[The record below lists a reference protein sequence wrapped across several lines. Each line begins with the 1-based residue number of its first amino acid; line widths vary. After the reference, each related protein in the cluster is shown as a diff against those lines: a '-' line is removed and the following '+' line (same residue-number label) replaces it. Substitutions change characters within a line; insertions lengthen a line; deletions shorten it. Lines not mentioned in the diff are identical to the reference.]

1 MQLNTLEARSLSCV
15 RGARLLFEDI
25 SFQIRPGEIRQVRGT
40 NGAGKTSL
48 LRILCGLS
56 LPERGEVLWDG
67 VPIDQDRARYHAQLA
82 YLGHAPGLKLDL
94 TARENLLF
102 ALSMQAVQEHVDID
116 VALERVGLDASAN
129 LVCRHLSAGQLRR
142 VAIARLHLVSA
153 LLWILDEPF
162 SAIDSQGV
170 SDIETLLGTHLDA
183 GGMVIFTSHQAIQVA
198 QYPITTIELSS

>member
-1 MQLNTLEARSLSCV
+1 LDILEARSLGCV
-15 RGARLLFEDI
+15 RGTRLLFEDI
-25 SFQIRPGEIRQVRGT
+25 SFQIRPGEICQVCGT

-56 LPERGEVLWDG
+56 LPEHGEVLWDG
-67 VPIDQDRARYHAQLA
+67 APIDQDRARYHAQLA
-82 YLGHAPGLKLDL
+82 YVGHAPGLKLDL

-102 ALSMQAVQEHVDID
+102 ALSLQTAQEHVDID
-116 VALERVGLDASAN
+116 LVLERVGLDASAN
-129 LVCRHLSAGQLRR
+129 LLCRHLSAGQLRR
-142 VAIARLHLVSA
+142 VAIARLHLARA
-153 LLWILDEPF
+153 LLWILDEPC

-198 QYPITTIELSS
+198 QHPITTIELSP

>member
-1 MQLNTLEARSLSCV
+1 MLEARSLGCV
-15 RGARLLFEDI
+15 RGTRLLFEDI

-56 LPERGEVLWDG
+56 LPEHGEVLWDG
-67 VPIDQDRARYHAQLA
+67 APIDQDRARYHAQLA
-82 YLGHAPGLKLDL
+82 YVGHAPGLKLDL

-102 ALSMQAVQEHVDID
+102 TLSLQSAQEHVDID
-116 VALERVGLDASAN
+116 VVLERVGLDASAN
-129 LVCRHLSAGQLRR
+129 LLCRHLSAGQLRR
-142 VAIARLHLVSA
+142 VAIARLHLARA
-153 LLWILDEPF
+153 LLWILDEPC

-170 SDIETLLGTHLDA
+170 SDIEALLGTHLDT
-183 GGMVIFTSHQAIQVA
+183 GGMVIFTSHQAIKIG

>member
-1 MQLNTLEARSLSCV
+1 MLEARSLGCV
-15 RGARLLFEDI
+15 RGTRLLFEDI

-56 LPERGEVLWDG
+56 LPEYGEVLWDG
-67 VPIDQDRARYHAQLA
+67 APIGQDRARYHAQLA
-82 YLGHAPGLKLDL
+82 YVGHAPGLKLDL

-102 ALSMQAVQEHVDID
+102 TLSLQSAQEHVDID
-116 VALERVGLDASAN
+116 VVLERVGLDASAN
-129 LVCRHLSAGQLRR
+129 LLCRHLSAGQLRR
-142 VAIARLHLVSA
+142 IAIARLHLARA
-153 LLWILDEPF
+153 LLWILDEPC

-170 SDIETLLGTHLDA
+170 SDIEALLGTHLDT
-183 GGMVIFTSHQAIQVA
+183 GGMVIFTSHQAIKIG

>member
-1 MQLNTLEARSLSCV
+1 MLEARSLGCV
-15 RGARLLFEDI
+15 RGTRLLFEDI

-56 LPERGEVLWDG
+56 LPEYGEVLWDG
-67 VPIDQDRARYHAQLA
+67 APIDQDRAGYHAQLA
-82 YLGHAPGLKLDL
+82 YVGHAPGLKLDL

-102 ALSMQAVQEHVDID
+102 ALSLQSAKEHVDID
-116 VALERVGLDASAN
+116 VVLERVGLDASAD
-129 LVCRHLSAGQLRR
+129 LLCRHLSAGQLRR
-142 VAIARLHLVSA
+142 VAIARLHLARA
-153 LLWILDEPF
+153 LLWILDEPC

-170 SDIETLLGTHLDA
+170 SDIEALLGTHLDT
-183 GGMVIFTSHQAIQVA
+183 GGMVIFTSHQAIKVA

>member
-1 MQLNTLEARSLSCV
+1 MLEARSLSCV
-15 RGARLLFEDI
+15 RGTRLLFEDI

-40 NGAGKTSL
+40 NGTGKTSL

-56 LPERGEVLWDG
+56 LPEHGEVLWDG
-67 VPIDQDRARYHAQLA
+67 TPIDQDRTGYHAQLA
-82 YLGHAPGLKLDL
+82 YVGHAPGLKLDL

-102 ALSMQAVQEHVDID
+102 TLSLQATQEHVDID
-116 VALERVGLDASAN
+116 VVLERVGLDASAN

-142 VAIARLHLVSA
+142 VAIARLHLTSA

-170 SDIETLLGTHLDA
+170 SDIETLLGTHLDN

>member
-1 MQLNTLEARSLSCV
+1 MLEARSLGCV
-15 RGARLLFEDI
+15 RGTRLLFEDI

-56 LPERGEVLWDG
+56 LPEHGEVLWDG
-67 VPIDQDRARYHAQLA
+67 APIGQDRARYHAQLA
-82 YLGHAPGLKLDL
+82 YVGHAPGLKLDL

-102 ALSMQAVQEHVDID
+102 TLSLQSAQEHVDID
-116 VALERVGLDASAN
+116 VVLERVGLDASAN
-129 LVCRHLSAGQLRR
+129 LLCRHLSAGQLRR
-142 VAIARLHLVSA
+142 VAIARLHLARA
-153 LLWILDEPF
+153 LLWILDEPC

-170 SDIETLLGTHLDA
+170 SDIEALLGTHLDT
-183 GGMVIFTSHQAIQVA
+183 GGMVIFTSHQAIKIG